1 MKEKLTG
8 LFIFDQYHIIAIVS
22 SMILIILVPIIG
34 SRLNRK
40 KQNFF
45 IICLVYFAVLQE
57 VIDYLARY
65 NFNGLS
71 IKEDLP
77 LHICNFALFMSAYAL
92 YKKHQFSF
100 EFSYLLGVTGTFFA
114 ILTPD
119 LSDFDDWIMYTTYF
133 IHHALIIAF
142 SMWNIFIDD
151 MAPRKYSIAYC
162 LRFIVLM
169 AIPVGF
175 ICWLTGGNYM
185 YLREI
190 PNVDNPLLFGEWPF
204 YMVNCIFIGGLL
216 MFLAKLPFDIK
227 NLIIKKWKLVKF

>member
-1 MKEKLTG
+1 
-8 LFIFDQYHIIAIVS
+8 
-22 SMILIILVPIIG
+22 
-34 SRLNRK
+34 
-40 KQNFF
+40 
-45 IICLVYFAVLQE
+45 
-57 VIDYLARY
+57 
-65 NFNGLS
+65 
-71 IKEDLP
+71 
-77 LHICNFALFMSAYAL
+77 MSAYAL

-119 LSDFDDWIMYTTYF
+119 LSDFDDWIMYVTYF

-142 SMWNIFIDD
+142 SMWNIFIDN
-151 MAPRKYSIAYC
+151 MVPRKYSIVYC
-162 LRFIVLM
+162 LRFIVQM

-216 MFLAKLPFDIK
+216 MFIAKLPFDIN
-227 NLIIKKWKLVKF
+227 NLIAKYLE

>member
-1 MKEKLTG
+1 MKEKLTE
-8 LFIFDQYHIIAIVS
+8 LFIFDQYHIAAIVCS
-22 SMILIILVPIIG
+22 AVLIVLIPLIG
-34 SRLNRK
+34 LKIKRK
-40 KQNFF
+40 KQKIF
-45 IICLVYFAVLQE
+45 ITYLIYFAALQE
-57 VIDYLARY
+57 VIDYLARF
-65 NFNGLS
+65 NFNGLN

-77 LHICNFALFMSAYAL
+77 LHICNFALFMSTYAL

-119 LSDFDDWIMYTTYF
+119 LSDFDDWIMYVTYF

-142 SMWNIFIDD
+142 SMWNIFIDN
-151 MAPRKYSIAYC
+151 MVPRKYSIFYC
-162 LRFIVLM
+162 LRFIVQM

-190 PNVDNPLLFGEWPF
+190 PNVDNPLLFGDWPF

-227 NLIIKKWKLVKF
+227 NLIAKYWG

>member
-1 MKEKLTG
+1 MKEKLTE
-8 LFIFDQYHIIAIVS
+8 LFIFDQYHIAAIVCS
-22 SMILIILVPIIG
+22 AVLIVLIPLMGLKIK
-34 SRLNRK
+34 RK
-40 KQNFF
+40 KQKIF
-45 IICLVYFAVLQE
+45 ITYLIYFAALQE
-57 VIDYLARY
+57 VIDYLARF
-65 NFNGLS
+65 NFNGLN

-77 LHICNFALFMSAYAL
+77 LHICNFALFMSTYAL

-119 LSDFDDWIMYTTYF
+119 LSDFDDWIMYVTYF

-142 SMWNIFIDD
+142 SMWNIFIDN
-151 MAPRKYSIAYC
+151 MVPRKYSIVYC
-162 LRFIVLM
+162 LRFIVQM

-190 PNVDNPLLFGEWPF
+190 PNVDNPLLFGDWPF

-227 NLIIKKWKLVKF
+227 NLIAKYWG

>member
-1 MKEKLTG
+1 MKEKLTE
-8 LFIFDQYHIIAIVS
+8 LFIFDQYHIAAIVCS
-22 SMILIILVPIIG
+22 AVLIVLIPLIG
-34 SRLNRK
+34 LKIKRK
-40 KQNFF
+40 KQKIF
-45 IICLVYFAVLQE
+45 ITYLIYFAALQE
-57 VIDYLARY
+57 VIDYLARF
-65 NFNGLS
+65 NFNGLN

-77 LHICNFALFMSAYAL
+77 LHICNFALFMSTYAL

-119 LSDFDDWIMYTTYF
+119 LSDFDDWIMYVTYF

-142 SMWNIFIDD
+142 SMWNIFIDN
-151 MAPRKYSIAYC
+151 MVPRKYSIVYC
-162 LRFIVLM
+162 LRFIVQM

-190 PNVDNPLLFGEWPF
+190 PNVDNPLLFGDWPF

-227 NLIIKKWKLVKF
+227 NLIAKYWG